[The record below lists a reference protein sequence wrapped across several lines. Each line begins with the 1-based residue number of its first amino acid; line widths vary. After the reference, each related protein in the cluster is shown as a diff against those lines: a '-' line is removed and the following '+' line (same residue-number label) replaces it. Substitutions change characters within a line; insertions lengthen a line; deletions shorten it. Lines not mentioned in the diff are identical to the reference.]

1 MSTTAARTRA
11 PFAALAAM
19 VLTAVVAVP
28 AAAVGPA
35 GAVNAND
42 MAPGAYTA
50 DVVVGD
56 FTVHSTSS
64 KGVTVD
70 GSSRVSDRGDVYTQR
85 IKLNGSGDAAQR
97 SLSFTVDGP
106 TQVVVHARS
115 GSGSSDRALA
125 LFDSSWTPL
134 DSVPALADDDGAPIA
149 TEVLEVPAAGT
160 YWIASPSSGVNLY
173 YAQIG
178 LDDPVARAAWSDVAA
193 PTVDAIAVDPA
204 SPHDLLVNYTGLI
217 GTDGADLA
225 RVALT
230 DDSGTVVDRDLTA
243 TAGADGTLR
252 VTPPAS
258 GAYTVQV
265 SLTRAGEA
273 TALTSPQVEAPA
285 FVLPLAA
292 PDITGA
298 LTSAVSAGA
307 ATVTVEW
314 GAVAEAET
322 YTVEVDEGA
331 GFTAA
336 VDGVAGTSA
345 DVPGLTPGATVQ
357 IRVVAHRGDDAQV
370 GPATEVSVASAV
382 ERWQAADIG
391 SNAGSGGAITENEDG
406 SILFDAKA
414 SSTKLASSEDGF
426 QYFYTEVD
434 PSTENFT
441 LTATF
446 RVDDASTKDSQ
457 SGFGVIAVDS
467 LVAGSS
473 PDRYFNSA
481 GAVVTR
487 YGEGTAE
494 VVNGMPGARFV
505 TGYTGATNDNTA
517 GTRDQSGSEVFDS
530 SYREEAGTA
539 PRFDTGD
546 TYTFSL
552 RRSNTGFHAMWDRSG
567 DGGAVHEVIEYDP
580 DMLLVQDAE
589 RFYVGLAVARK
600 IVVTVT
606 DWEFTTVHPD
616 DDDPAQERPIE
627 QVPTSLSVDVTDTTP
642 ARSLDIPLVADF
654 YGTGQI
660 LDASGAVVVDGLV
673 LEPGR
678 QARGAVSLEP
688 GVNRFTARAIPGPD
702 QPQLGEYEA
711 LESTDPVDVPVTITV
726 DSFGEPGQSIWVAP
740 DATSDGDGTRQ
751 RPVDIH
757 TAVAFAQA
765 GQQIVLMDGTY
776 TPDRAIVADRG
787 HDGTED
793 APIVLMSEPGS
804 RAVLDLSGSAT
815 GGINLRADWWH
826 VYNLEITGSGDKAKP
841 MLVQGHHNIVERVES
856 RHNQDTGIQ
865 ISGLSAEPPAMWPS
879 HNLVVSS
886 EAHHNAD
893 PGGNDADGFAA
904 KLTVGEGNVF
914 RSNIA
919 HHNIDDG
926 WDLYAKSTTGP
937 IGTVVVEDSVA
948 YNNGWLSEDPTRTG
962 EGNGFKL
969 GGESMPGDHLLRNS
983 VSYGNLATGVTSN
996 SGPDVRL
1003 ENVTSVDN
1011 DRGIRLETN
1020 AAATDYRAAGVISW
1034 SNPSADVVAL
1044 DQADTSLLTDPSNHF
1059 DGDGV
1064 TADWFVT
1071 TDASSVTPE
1080 IAPDGSV
1087 EMHGL
1092 YELTALA
1099 PADTGARLVANSSPT
1114 VIDLLPEVTSPEP
1127 GPDSWY
1133 PSTVYTRGDRV
1144 QHDGTIYE
1152 ARWWNRGS
1160 EPGASAWGPWVEIG
1174 PADAAPEVAQC
1185 SAVWEASTVYHRGS
1199 TVSFEGVNYEAQ
1211 WWSRSQVPGESVWG
1225 PWAALGACA

>member
-1 MSTTAARTRA
+1 MTTTAARIRPVLA
-11 PFAALAAM
+11 VLAAAAL
-19 VLTAVVAVP
+19 TAIGVVP
-28 AAAVGPA
+28 AAAA
-35 GAVNAND
+35 GAAGALNAND
-42 MAPGAYTA
+42 LAPGSYTA

-56 FTVHSTSS
+56 VTIRATEA
-64 KGVTVD
+64 KAVTVD
-70 GSSRVSDRGDVYTQR
+70 GSDRVSDRGDVYTQR
-85 IKLNGSGDAAQR
+85 LKLNGSGDVAQR
-97 SLSFTVDGP
+97 SLAFTADGP
-106 TQVVVHARS
+106 THVIVHARS

-125 LFDSSWTPL
+125 LFDASGEV
-134 DSVPALADDDGAPIA
+134 DRVPALADDGGLPIT
-149 TEVLEVPAAGT
+149 TETLEVPAAGD
-160 YWIASPSSGVNLY
+160 YWIASPSSGVNVY
-173 YAQIG
+173 YVQIG
-178 LDDPVARAAWSDVAA
+178 LDEPAARAPWVDVAA
-193 PTVDAIAVDPA
+193 PVIDAVAVDPA
-204 SPHDLLVNYTGLI
+204 DPGDLLVDYSGLI

-225 RVALT
+225 RAALT
-230 DDSGTVVDRDLTA
+230 DVSGAVVDRALS
-243 TAGADGTLR
+243 ADEGTGGTLR
-252 VTPPAS
+252 LTPPGS
-258 GAYTVQV
+258 GTYTVQV
-265 SLTRAGEA
+265 SLTRAGED
-273 TALTSPQVEAPA
+273 TAHQSAAVETAP
-285 FVLPLAA
+285 FSLPLGA
-292 PDITGA
+292 PEISGA

-322 YTVEVDEGA
+322 YTVEVDEGP
-331 GFTAA
+331 GFAAA
-336 VDGVAGTSA
+336 VDGITGTSA

-357 IRVVAHRGDDAQV
+357 MRVVAHRGDGAQE

-414 SSTKLASSEDGF
+414 SSTKLATSEDGF

-434 PSTENFT
+434 PASENFA

-487 YGEGTAE
+487 YGEGTAT

-505 TGYTGATNDNTA
+505 TGYTGATDDNTA
-517 GTRDQSGSEVFDS
+517 GTRDQSGSEVFDPAF
-530 SYREEAGTA
+530 REEAGTA

-546 TYTFSL
+546 TYTFTL
-552 RRSNTGFHAMWDRSG
+552 RRSNTGFHAIWDRSG
-567 DGGAVHEVIEYDP
+567 EGGAVHEVIEYDP
-580 DMLLVQDAE
+580 DMLLAQDAE

-606 DWEFTTVHPD
+606 DWEFTTINPA

-627 QVPTSLSVDVTDTTP
+627 QVPTSLSVDVTATTP
-642 ARSLDIPLVADF
+642 ERSLEIPLVADF

-673 LEPGR
+673 LEPG
-678 QARGAVSLEP
+678 QQSLGAVSLEP

-711 LESTDPVDVPVTITV
+711 LESMDPVDVPVTVTV
-726 DSFGEPGQSIWVAP
+726 DSYGEPGQSLWVSP
-740 DATSDGDGTRQ
+740 DGSSDGDGTRAN
-751 RPVDIH
+751 PLDVH

-787 HDGTED
+787 HDGTEE

-826 VYNLEITGSGDKAKP
+826 VYNVEITGSGDKAKP

-856 RHNQDTGIQ
+856 HHNQDTGIQ

-879 HNLVVSS
+879 YNLVVSS
-886 EAHHNAD
+886 QAHHNAD

-948 YNNGWLSEDPTRTG
+948 YNNGWLSEDPSRTG

-983 VSYGNLATGVTSN
+983 ISYGNLATGVTSN

-1020 AAATDYRAAGVISW
+1020 AAATDYRASGVISW
-1034 SNPSADVVAL
+1034 SNPAADVLAL
-1044 DQADTSLLTDPSNHF
+1044 EQADTSLLADPSNHF

-1071 TDASSVTPE
+1071 TDASSITPQ
-1080 IAPDGSV
+1080 IAADGSV

-1092 YELTALA
+1092 YELAEIA
-1099 PADTGARLVANSSPT
+1099 PADTGARLVPNADPT
-1114 VIDLLPEVTSPEP
+1114 VIDLLPEVTAPEP
-1127 GPDSWY
+1127 GPAAWY
-1133 PSTVYTRGDRV
+1133 ASTVYTRGDLV
-1144 QHDGTIYE
+1144 QHEGTVYE

-1160 EPGASAWGPWVEIG
+1160 EPGASAWGPWVEVG
-1174 PADAAPEVAQC
+1174 PADAAPEVAEC
-1185 SAVWEASTVYHRGS
+1185 AAPWEERTVYHRGA
-1199 TVSFEGVNYEAQ
+1199 TVSYDGLNYEAQ
-1211 WWSRSQVPGESVWG
+1211 WWSRSQTPGASQWG
-1225 PWAALGACA
+1225 PWAAVGACA